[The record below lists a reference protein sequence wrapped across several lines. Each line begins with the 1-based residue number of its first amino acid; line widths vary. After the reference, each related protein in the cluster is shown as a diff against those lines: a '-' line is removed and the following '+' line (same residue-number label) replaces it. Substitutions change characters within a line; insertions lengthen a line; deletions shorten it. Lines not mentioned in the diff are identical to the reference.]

1 MPPCIVSCIVSCAA
15 VHLRD
20 IFRCYTLQHTTTTY
34 CNTLQHRNTLQPAAT
49 RCSTLQHAATRC
61 NTLRHTAT
69 RCNTLQTR
77 CKTLHHTASHCNT
90 LQCTA
95 THCNTLLIL
104 CRTCAC
110 AAALRGDASGRAHEP
125 PQPVRSGW
133 AVGAPCAPRSCESS
147 RVFLRSLCLFCRYFL
162 LAFCHNCNTAAHCNT
177 LQHTATHCNTLRC
190 RSVSL
195 VGYFRGVLAFFTGNF
210 VLH

>member
-1 MPPCIVSCIVSCAA
+1 VQLCIFEIFFA
-15 VHLRD
+15 VTH
-20 IFRCYTLQHTTTTY
+20 CNTLQQHIATHCNTATRCNPLQPAAAR
-34 CNTLQHRNTLQPAAT
+34 CNTLQHAAIH
-49 RCSTLQHAATRC
+49 CDTLQHAATRC
-61 NTLRHTAT
+61 KHAAKH
-69 RCNTLQTR
+69 CI
-77 CKTLHHTASHCNT
+77 TLHHTASHCIT

-133 AVGAPCAPRSCESS
+133 AVGAPCAPRSCKSS

-190 RSVSL
+190 CSVSL